1 VSLLIQLK
9 FQDRQ
14 QRLAVMGQLL
24 RQNLAPHLEMKI
36 LRATKLK
43 TE

>member
-1 VSLLIQLK
+1 VFRLIQLK
-9 FQDRQ
+9 FQDKL

-24 RQNLAPHLEMKI
+24 RQNLIGVIKI
-36 LRATKLK
+36 VRAMKLK